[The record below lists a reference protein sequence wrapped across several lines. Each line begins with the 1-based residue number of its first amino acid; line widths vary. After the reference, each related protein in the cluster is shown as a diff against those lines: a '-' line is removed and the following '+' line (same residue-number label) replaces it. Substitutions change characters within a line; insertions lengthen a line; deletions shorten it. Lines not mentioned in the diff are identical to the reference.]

1 MEKNF
6 KRQLK
11 FTIGINTVI
20 LSDIH
25 TIKLNDK
32 HLEQLPYQTN
42 DLTIR
47 QATSNFILIE
57 SKDMHIAYD
66 GNAVYVTL
74 ESFYRER
81 VRGLCGSFDYNQN
94 NDLRLPNGKLT
105 CDTHIFSRAYHL
117 NDTKTDDSSEEK
129 APKKF
134 DRPKAVCF
142 HHPNFLLFFSKSSF
156 N

>member
-1 MEKNF
+1 
-6 KRQLK
+6 LK
-11 FTIGINTVI
+11 FTIGINTVV

-47 QATSNFILIE
+47 QVTSQFILIE

-66 GNAVYVTL
+66 GNAVYITL

-81 VRGLCGSFDYNQN
+81 VRGLCGSFDYNQV
-94 NDLRLPNGKLT
+94 
-105 CDTHIFSRAYHL
+105 
-117 NDTKTDDSSEEK
+117 NDTKSDDSVEENT
-129 APKKF
+129 PKKF

-142 HHPNFLLFFSKSSF
+142 FFHHSNIHFLISISLGK
-156 N
+156 NLP